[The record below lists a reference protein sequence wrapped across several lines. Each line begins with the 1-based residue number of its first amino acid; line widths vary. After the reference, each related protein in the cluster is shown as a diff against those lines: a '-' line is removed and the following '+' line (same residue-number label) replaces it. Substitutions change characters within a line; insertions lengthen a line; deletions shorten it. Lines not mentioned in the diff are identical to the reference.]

1 MEDNDGSSKAAQS
14 APSKSVANFNFS
26 EKLIGL
32 FSRKKTDDISETNDE
47 ISFIPLDEQ
56 LKLHAKAADSYGEK
70 IVSLV
75 S

>member
-1 MEDNDGSSKAAQS
+1 VIGTESNEENS
-14 APSKSVANFNFS
+14 A
-26 EKLIGL
+26 
-32 FSRKKTDDISETNDE
+32 TNDE